1 VDEFDLPGRHEWE
14 AGSAPDHAVLW
25 DDRRPG
31 QLPGY
36 FELAAHHYPGRPRRP
51 HLPHPTDASD
61 PASDRGR
68 LRFAHLAWQQVA
80 PLVAEVWGDS
90 NR

>member
-36 FELAAHHYPGRPRRP
+36 FELAAHHYPAGRVDLTYLTPP
-51 HLPHPTDASD
+51 MPVTPPATGAGCASPTSLA
-61 PASDRGR
+61 AGRTTRHRG
-68 LRFAHLAWQQVA
+68 L
-80 PLVAEVWGDS
+80 G
-90 NR
+90 